1 MSDIKRVFVTDGVSA
16 KGIEILSQAAGI
28 EVVES
33 KSLPESELIEAL
45 AEFDGLVVRS
55 ATEVSRAVIEQ
66 CPRLKVVGR
75 AGVGVD
81 NVDLK
86 AATEKGVVVMNTP
99 GGNTISTAEH
109 TFTMLMSLS
118 RKIGP
123 ADASMKAGR
132 WDRKKFLGVEINN
145 KVLGIIGMGRIGSE
159 VARRAIAFGM
169 RVLAYDPYLTPSRA
183 RSLQVELHE
192 QLETMLPE
200 CDYVTLHIP
209 MTAETRGILNRE
221 SLAHCKEG
229 VRLINCARGGLIDEK
244 DLAEALKSGKVAGA
258 ALDVYEEEP
267 PPEDFPLR
275 DCENILL
282 TPHLGASTRE
292 AQISVG
298 IEVAESVR
306 DFLIDGTVR
315 NAVNVPNVDAKTLE
329 AIRPYVSLGEKLGLI
344 LAQLSPTRCEE
355 LTVNYT
361 GKIKDHDTTPITR
374 SVLKGFLRHAIGP
387 DVNEINVIHYAENLG
402 LNFTTTRESQAG
414 DYNELM
420 TLRAR
425 SCEGQTFEISGTFF
439 GQAGR
444 IVRLNHHWL
453 EAKPEGVLLIMENSD
468 RPGIVGSVGTLLAG
482 HEVNIAN
489 MALSRT
495 EPGSEALSV
504 LNLDSMP
511 GQDLVNEM
519 LAQDGISS
527 VKLIQV

>member
-1 MSDIKRVFVTDGVSA
+1 MSDQKRVFVTDGVSA
-16 KGIEILSQAAGI
+16 KGIEVLSQATGI

-33 KSLPESELIEAL
+33 KTLPEDELKKVL
-45 AEFDGLVVRS
+45 VDFDGLVVRS
-55 ATEVSRAVIEQ
+55 ATKVNRSIIEH

-109 TFTMLMSLS
+109 AFTLMMSLS
-118 RKIGP
+118 RNIGP

-132 WDRKKFLGVEINN
+132 WDRKKFLGVELNN

-169 RVLAYDPYLTPSRA
+169 RVLAYDPYLTPTRA

-192 QLETMLPE
+192 QLATMLPQ
-200 CDYVTLHIP
+200 CDFVTLHIP
-209 MTAETRGILNRE
+209 MTPETKGILNKE
-221 SLAHCKEG
+221 SLADCKEG
-229 VRLINCARGGLIDEK
+229 VRLINCARGGLIDEG
-244 DLAEALKSGKVAGA
+244 DLVELVASGKVAGA
-258 ALDVYEEEP
+258 ALDVFEEEP
-267 PPEDFPLR
+267 PPENSPLR
-275 DCENILL
+275 GCENILL

-292 AQISVG
+292 AQVSVG

-344 LAQLSPTRCEE
+344 LAQLSPSRCEE

-387 DVNEINVIHYAENLG
+387 DVNEINVTHYAENLG

-420 TLRAR
+420 TVRAR
-425 SCEGQTFEISGTFF
+425 SCDGEDCEISGTFF

-444 IVRLNHHWL
+444 IVRLNHQWL
-453 EAKPEGVLLIMENSD
+453 EAKPEGVLLVMENAD
-468 RPGIVGSVGTLLAG
+468 RPGIIGLIGTLLAR
-482 HEVNIAN
+482 HQINIAS

-495 EPGSEALSV
+495 EPGSEALSL

-511 GQDLVNEM
+511 EESVVRELLGE
-519 LAQDGISS
+519 DGITS